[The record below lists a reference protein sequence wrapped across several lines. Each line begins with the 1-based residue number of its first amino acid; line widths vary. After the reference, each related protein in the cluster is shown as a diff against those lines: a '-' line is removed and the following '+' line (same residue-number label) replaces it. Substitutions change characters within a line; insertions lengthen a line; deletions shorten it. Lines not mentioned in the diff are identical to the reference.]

1 MSSQPTRLVCA
12 ACGYEAPADDPFPFR
27 CPRAGTDDG
36 DHVLRR
42 LLDPNLIGS
51 PEELREIFLSAE
63 ENPFIRYRRL
73 FHSYWTARSA
83 GLSDSDYQA
92 MVRRLDEA
100 IAGVEGK
107 GMRETP
113 FQAVASLGEEVGLAP
128 PGAPWIK
135 DETGNVAGSHKA
147 RHLVGVMLWLEVARR
162 SAIESGAGWIQP
174 RLSIASCGNAALAA
188 AVVAKAAEQ
197 PLDVFVPPDADA
209 AVLELLG
216 QYGAR
221 ITSCPREETEGE
233 GDPCYRRFR
242 EAVAEGALP
251 FTCQGSENGLTI
263 EGGETLVWE
272 MVSVLL
278 QQDQSL
284 DHLVVQVGGGAL
296 ASSCIQA
303 FREAWTMGLVERLP
317 RIHTVQTE
325 GAFPLRRAWDRL
337 AGRIL
342 RRCGENGAGILDD
355 TGRLAAAEWIHRRAP
370 DEIVTQELCYAA
382 THRSEF
388 MWPWEEEPKSLAL
401 GILDDETYDWLAVV
415 EGMLTTGG
423 VPVVTSESV
432 LQKAND
438 LARSK
443 TDLEVDPTG
452 SAGLAGA
459 RELGRL
465 GALGAK
471 DRVAVLFTGVSR

>member
-1 MSSQPTRLVCA
+1 
-12 ACGYEAPADDPFPFR
+12 
-27 CPRAGTDDG
+27 
-36 DHVLRR
+36 
-42 LLDPNLIGS
+42 
-51 PEELREIFLSAE
+51 
-63 ENPFIRYRRL
+63 
-73 FHSYWTARSA
+73 
-83 GLSDSDYQA
+83 
-92 MVRRLDEA
+92 
-100 IAGVEGK
+100 
-107 GMRETP
+107 
-113 FQAVASLGEEVGLAP
+113 
-128 PGAPWIK
+128 
-135 DETGNVAGSHKA
+135 
-147 RHLVGVMLWLEVARR
+147 MLWLEVARR

-174 RLSIASCGNAALAA
+174 ELAIASCGNAALAA
-188 AVVAKAAEQ
+188 AVVAKAAGL

-209 AVLELLG
+209 TVLDSLE

-221 ITSCPREETEGE
+221 LTTCPRAEAGE
-233 GDPCYRRFR
+233 GDPCYRRFQQ
-242 EAVAEGALP
+242 ALIEGALP

-263 EGGETLVWE
+263 EGVETLVWE

-278 QQDQSL
+278 QDDQTV

-303 FREAWTMGLVERLP
+303 FREAWTMGIVERLP

-342 RRCGENGAGILDD
+342 RRCGESDSGLGDD
-355 TGRLAAAEWIHRRAP
+355 AGRLAAAEWIHRNAP

-382 THRSEF
+382 SHRSEL
-388 MWPWEEEPKSLAL
+388 MWPWEQEPKSLAR

-438 LARSK
+438 LARSE
-443 TDLEVDPTG
+443 TSVEVDPTG

-459 RELGRL
+459 LELGRL
-465 GALGAK
+465 GVLSSE
-471 DRVAVLFTGVSR
+471 DTVAVLFTGVSR

>member
-1 MSSQPTRLVCA
+1 MTSLPTRLVCA

-27 CPRAGTDDG
+27 CPRAGTDEG

-42 LLDPNLIGS
+42 LLDFPAVGS
-51 PEELREIFLSAE
+51 PEELRALFLSDE

-73 FHSYWTARSA
+73 FHSYWTARAA
-83 GLSDSDYQA
+83 GVGDGDYQE

-100 IAGVEGK
+100 IAEVVGR

-113 FQAVASLGEEVGLAP
+113 FGVQASLGEELGLAS
-128 PGAPWIK
+128 PGALWIK
-135 DETGNVAGSHKA
+135 DETGNVTGSHKA

-174 RLSIASCGNAALAA
+174 NLAIASCGNAAMAA
-188 AVVAKAAEQ
+188 AVVAKAAGL
-197 PLDVFVPPDADA
+197 PLDVFVPPDADS
-209 AVLELLG
+209 AVLDLLT
-216 QYGAR
+216 QYGAQL
-221 ITSCPREETEGE
+221 TTCPRSDAGD
-233 GDPCYRRFR
+233 GDPCYRRFQQ
-242 EAVAEGALP
+242 ALAEGVLP

-263 EGGETLVWE
+263 EGGQTLVWE
-272 MVSVLL
+272 MISVLA
-278 QQDQSL
+278 QEDCAI

-296 ASSCIQA
+296 ASSCVQA

-317 RIHTVQTE
+317 RIHTVQTG
-325 GAFPLRRAWDRL
+325 GAFPLRRAWDL
-337 AGRIL
+337 VAGRIL
-342 RRCGENGAGILDD
+342 RRCGESDSGILDD
-355 TGRLAAAEWIHRRAP
+355 TGRLAAAEWIHRSAP

-388 MWPWEEEPKSLAL
+388 MWPWEQEPKSLAR

-443 TDLEVDPTG
+443 TSVEVDPTG

-459 RELGRL
+459 LELGRL
-465 GALGAK
+465 G
-471 DRVAVLFTGVSR
+471 VL

>member
-1 MSSQPTRLVCA
+1 VGS
-12 ACGYEAPADDPFPFR
+12 
-27 CPRAGTDDG
+27 DDG

-42 LLDPNLIGS
+42 LLDPRAVGS
-51 PEELREIFLSAE
+51 AEELRELFLSDE

-73 FHSYWTARSA
+73 FHSYWTARA
-83 GLSDSDYQA
+83 GGVSDDEYQE

-100 IAGVEGK
+100 IAEVEGS

-113 FQAVASLGEEVGLAP
+113 FAVQAALRGELGPDAADAV
-128 PGAPWIK
+128 WIK
-135 DETGNVAGSHKA
+135 DETGNVTGSHKA

-174 RLSIASCGNAALAA
+174 SLAIASCGNAALAA
-188 AVVAKAAEQ
+188 AVVAKAAGLS
-197 PLDVFVPPDADA
+197 LDVFVPPDAES
-209 AVLELLG
+209 AVLESLG
-216 QYGAR
+216 RYGAR
-221 ITSCPREETEGE
+221 LTSCPREEAGE
-233 GDPCYRRFR
+233 GDPCYRRFQ
-242 EAVAEGALP
+242 EALAEGALP

-272 MVSVLL
+272 MVSVMS
-278 QQDQSL
+278 QQDQSF
-284 DHLVVQVGGGAL
+284 DHLVLQVGGGAL

-303 FREAWTMGLVERLP
+303 LREAWTMGLFERLP

-325 GAFPLRRAWDRL
+325 GAFPLRRAWDLL

-342 RRCGENGAGILDD
+342 RRCGESDSGILDD
-355 TGRLAAAEWIHRRAP
+355 TGRLAAAEWIHHKAP
-370 DEIVTQELCYAA
+370 DEIISQELCYAA

-388 MWPWEEEPKSLAL
+388 MWPWEQEPKSLAR

-423 VPVVTSESV
+423 TPVVTSEAV
-432 LQKAND
+432 LKQAND
-438 LARSK
+438 LARAK
-443 TDLEVDPTG
+443 TPVEVDPTG

-459 RELGRL
+459 LELGRR
-465 GALGAK
+465 GVFRPE
-471 DRVAVLFTGVSR
+471 DTVAVLFTGVSR